1 MRLVP
6 APRARLSAAFTRISS
21 KTLQSAGDV
30 VSSRGTIRPAAA
42 AAAAALPLV
51 LVLVL
56 VLLPVVLMVLMV
68 VPTSLS
74 HAQVRAVAGSVDPTY
89 IWGRSSTCSRGV
101 WRL

>member
-21 KTLQSAGDV
+21 KTLQSAGVV
-30 VSSRGTIRPAAA
+30 VSSRGPIRRAAA
-42 AAAAALPLV
+42 AAAAALP

>member
-21 KTLQSAGDV
+21 KTLQSAGVV

-56 VLLPVVLMVLMV
+56 LPVVLMVLIV